1 MKRSVGR
8 TLFVLFLV
16 GAFVSA
22 QQARCEESVFSRD
35 TTEAPDELTVLA
47 VPADAG
53 PSVLAGARLH
63 SMPTD
68 TVETYDI
75 ELEEDDGPGL
85 KKEIAMFVIVAAVVG
100 YMIATLIMPDDEE
113 DDATD
118 GGSGKPTPSAAIS
131 IPLPVIP

>member
-22 QQARCEESVFSRD
+22 QQARCAESVFSLE
-35 TTEAPDELTVLA
+35 TEKAPDGLTVLV

-53 PSVLAGARLH
+53 PSVLAGAGMQR
-63 SMPTD
+63 MPTD

-100 YMIATLIMPDDEE
+100 YMIACLLYTSDAADE
-113 DDATD
+113 
-118 GGSGKPTPSAAIS
+118 
-131 IPLPVIP
+131 